1 MGNRVNFQTTKFV
14 NLDNDLNEQEPAY
27 GYRVYDDY
35 ESAYN
40 NCYSKEEL
48 PRTAAEAL
56 EILKWHDG
64 LYESALEKGGFFFND
79 DYIQLDDEGNVVE
92 ERAG

>member
-1 MGNRVNFQTTKFV
+1 V
-14 NLDNDLNEQEPAY
+14 NLDNELKEGEPAY

-35 ESAYN
+35 EAEYN
-40 NCYSKEEL
+40 NSLDRDEL
-48 PRTAAEAL
+48 PGTPEEAL
-56 EILKWHDG
+56 ELLSHHDG
-64 LYESALEKGGFFFND
+64 LYDSALERGGFFFND

>member
-1 MGNRVNFQTTKFV
+1 
-14 NLDNDLNEQEPAY
+14 
-27 GYRVYDDY
+27 
-35 ESAYN
+35 
-40 NCYSKEEL
+40 L